1 MKKKFKA
8 LLVTIACV
16 FTLTACG
23 GSEYTQLDGQQIDQ
37 QTAAALVQY
46 AEQAVMTVQQ
56 YTGEDPT
63 LLENDYDIPYWVSD
77 GLKSWNNALQDLGQ
91 ISGDENQFILDQ
103 AEAVRISRDEYEARI
118 GIDGT
123 DHDAEALVTYS
134 YDTNSQS
141 LSIKSVTFNVFYSM
155 GEKMAQ
161 AGMNTVL
168 GMGTTFVVLIILSLL
183 ISLFKYIPAMQKKFQ
198 HREEEEETEAI
209 PEVPAATAAAEPKTD
224 DQELIAVIAA
234 AVAASEG
241 RTSTD
246 GFIVRSIRKSRNRF

>member
-23 GSEYTQLDGQQIDQ
+23 GSEYTQLDGNQIDQ
-37 QTAAALVQY
+37 QTEAALVKY
-46 AEQAVMTVQQ
+46 AEQAVMSVEQ
-56 YTGEDPT
+56 YQGQDPAA
-63 LLENDYDIPYWVSD
+63 LENDYDIPYWVSD
-77 GLKSWNNALQDLGQ
+77 GLKSWNNAIQDLGQ

-123 DHDAEALVTYS
+123 DHDAEALVTYN
-134 YDTNSQS
+134 YDTTSQS
-141 LSIKSVTFNVFYSM
+141 LSVKSVTFNVFYTM

-183 ISLFKYIPAMQKKFQ
+183 ISLFKYIPALQKKFQ
-198 HREEEEETEAI
+198 HSEEEEE
-209 PEVPAATAAAEPKTD
+209 PETISAPAAATAAAEPETD

-241 RTSTD
+241 KKSTD
-246 GFIVRSIRKSRNRF
+246 GFVVRSIRKSRNRF